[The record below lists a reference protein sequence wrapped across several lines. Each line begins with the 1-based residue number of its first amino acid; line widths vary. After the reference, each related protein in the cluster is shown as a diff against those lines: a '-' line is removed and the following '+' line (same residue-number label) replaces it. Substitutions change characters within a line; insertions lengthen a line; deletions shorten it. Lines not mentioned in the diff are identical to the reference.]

1 MALEGQADDLSA
13 APERLAFEL
22 GKTGAGAFCVCEV
35 ALELEERLE
44 PG

>member
-1 MALEGQADDLSA
+1 MGLEGQAHDLSA
-13 APERLAFEL
+13 ASERLAFEL
-22 GKTGAGAFCVCEV
+22 GKTGAGAFCVCEI